1 MQEAQELYDIKDDY
15 IKELKK
21 YKGKEIT
28 SDTARVN
35 ELEQAISV
43 KMGEVKGYEAHIIAS
58 ITETCADAIEYDY
71 DSELL
76 YKVDKN
82 GNLFFIASLEY
93 NQQNSEIIS
102 YAVDTENH
110 GKVVYTETT
119 NLTTKQ
125 TFTDVYSVDEG
136 EGSSSGYIIPTILA
150 LPIEVLKTVLDPMT
164 YAETFNNNPQ
174 FSANYYSRGDGNLTI
189 EASETEYGGDHFGK
203 RYLRMTYEN
212 YLLSYAKI
220 ESKYSVGA
228 NNRKERYEI
237 NNFTEMS
244 DLSITLPDGWEEH
257 MSQAG
262 Q

>member
-1 MQEAQELYDIKDDY
+1 
-15 IKELKK
+15 
-21 YKGKEIT
+21 
-28 SDTARVN
+28 VN
-35 ELEQAISV
+35 
-43 KMGEVKGYEAHIIAS
+43 
-58 ITETCADAIEYDY
+58 
-71 DSELL
+71 
-76 YKVDKN
+76 
-82 GNLFFIASLEY
+82 
-93 NQQNSEIIS
+93 
-102 YAVDTENH
+102 
-110 GKVVYTETT
+110 
-119 NLTTKQ
+119 
-125 TFTDVYSVDEG
+125 EG

-164 YAETFNNNPQ
+164 YAETFNNNPG
-174 FSANYYSRGDGNLTI
+174 FSTNYYSRCDGNLTI
-189 EASETEYGGDHFGK
+189 EASETEYGGDVFGK

-220 ESKYSVGA
+220 ESNNKVGA